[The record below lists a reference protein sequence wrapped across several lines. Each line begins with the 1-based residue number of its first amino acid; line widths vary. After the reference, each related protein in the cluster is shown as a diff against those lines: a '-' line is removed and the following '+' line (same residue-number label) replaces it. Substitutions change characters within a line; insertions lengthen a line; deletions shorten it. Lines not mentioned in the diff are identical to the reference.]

1 MTKKIF
7 ICLLP
12 TVFLAT
18 VSLAEAQQTIFL
30 VRHGEQ
36 STEIKDPPLTEAGKR
51 RAMALA
57 TLLKDA
63 GINVIYGSDLRR
75 TIQTA
80 EPLAKALNI
89 EIKPYPRA
97 DMDGLISKLR
107 TQHAQDRVLIVHHA
121 LRIPRLL
128 KALGHP
134 EEVKIP
140 LDEYNNLFVIVPKA
154 DGAPLVI
161 RLRY

>member
-1 MTKKIF
+1 
-7 ICLLP
+7 
-12 TVFLAT
+12 
-18 VSLAEAQQTIFL
+18 
-30 VRHGEQ
+30 
-36 STEIKDPPLTEAGKR
+36 
-51 RAMALA
+51 
-57 TLLKDA
+57 
-63 GINVIYGSDLRR
+63 
-75 TIQTA
+75 
-80 EPLAKALNI
+80 
-89 EIKPYPRA
+89 
-97 DMDGLISKLR
+97 MDGLISKLR